1 MLKRVAIAAVFAN
14 GGAVL
19 LLDEPFGALDY
30 VTRRQLQD
38 VLLDLWE
45 EPGCVV
51 PTMLFVR
58 HDVDGALTLAV
69 WIIAMRAGAI
79 VDDIPDRAACR
90 ATPTACCC
98 RTWSPSSTR
107 CSAIS
112 VSNIGR
118 QRCAAEQRRD
128 RGIRQARMDRLTR
141 RLRGACCRLG
151 DPFLC
156 LHCGGAARRAD
167 GRWLRHAFYPHVLEL
182 IRLLAGWIGR
192 ARGR

>member
-98 RTWSPSSTR
+98 RTWSPSK
-107 CSAIS
+107 
-112 VSNIGR
+112 
-118 QRCAAEQRRD
+118 
-128 RGIRQARMDRLTR
+128 
-141 RLRGACCRLG
+141 
-151 DPFLC
+151 
-156 LHCGGAARRAD
+156 HAARPSRSRTSD
-167 GRWLRHAFYPHVLEL
+167 GSVARRSSDVTAASDK
-182 IRLLAGWIGR
+182 RGWIVSLAVFAAHAVVWEILSSVYTVEAQPGEPTV
-192 ARGR
+192 AG